1 MQLDPR
7 ACYGALRARDARFDG
22 RFFVG
27 VSSTGIYCR
36 PVCTVRAPRQENCLF
51 FPSAAAAEAGG
62 YRPCLRC
69 RPELAP
75 GFAAVDASARLA
87 RRAAS
92 LIEENVPGES
102 DLESLAG
109 RLGVTSR
116 HLRRVFA
123 AEFGV
128 SPVQYAQ
135 TQRLLMAKR
144 LLTDTAMPVTDVAM
158 ASGFASLRRFN
169 ALFRERY
176 RMAPSR
182 LRASAGDAR
191 PDAPMVFEV
200 AFRPPYD
207 WARVAAFLGARSIAG
222 VECVSDG
229 VYRRTVRVEGA
240 RGPVCGW
247 IGVRPRLRRHTLEV
261 TLSPGL
267 ASAVPQVLGRVRRLF
282 DTGCRPEEVAAV
294 LGELAQSAP
303 GLRVPGAFDGFELA
317 VRAILGQQ
325 VSVRAAHTL
334 AGRIAARFGEPVA
347 TPHPELQRVFP
358 TAEAVA
364 ARDPEDVAALGVVRQ
379 RAAAIVSLARA
390 IVEAR
395 LSLDE
400 GADVDATLA
409 ALQALPGIG
418 AWTAQY
424 VAMRALGWPDA
435 FPATDLGVLKA
446 LGVRTA
452 AQAQREA
459 ERWRPWRSYAV
470 LHLWHRPQAAARQP
484 GAVARAAP
492 GAAG

>member
-1 MQLDPR
+1 VLLDPR

-36 PVCTVRAPRQENCLF
+36 PVCTVRAPRRENCSF
-51 FPSAAAAEAGG
+51 FRSAAAAEAGG

-75 GFAAVDASARLA
+75 GFAAVDAPARLA

-102 DLESLAG
+102 GLESLAS

-128 SPVQYAQ
+128 APVQYAQ

-144 LLTDTAMPVTDVAM
+144 LLTDTAMPVTEVAM

-176 RMAPSR
+176 RMAPTR
-182 LRASAGDAR
+182 LRASAVETP

-207 WARVAAFLGARSIAG
+207 WMRVAAFLGTRSIAG
-222 VECVSDG
+222 VESVSDG

-240 RGPVCGW
+240 RGPVSGW

-294 LGELAQSAP
+294 LGELAQAAP

-347 TPHPELQRVFP
+347 TPHPALHRVFP
-358 TAEAVA
+358 TADAIA
-364 ARDPEDVAALGVVRQ
+364 ACDPAQVAALGVVRQ

-390 IVEAR
+390 IVDGR
-395 LSLDE
+395 LVLDE

-452 AQAQREA
+452 AQAQQA
-459 ERWRPWRSYAV
+459 AQHWRPWRSYAV
-470 LHLWHRPQAAARQP
+470 LHLWHRPQASATVREAAVP
-484 GAVARAAP
+484 AGA
-492 GAAG
+492 